1 MPWYFYYGKIG
12 FRFVEESILGEI
24 RAFSYLPIYSTHVLS
39 ISLHGILE
47 STDALEADTYDTRC
61 NRGNTIKR
69 ICAPQPG
76 AIEPRRNVP
85 WNRPIVSI
93 FIPHTRWSFT
103 RYRYFLLSAIVSAI
117 RVNCRTFTGLFQ
129 ITVKKKTDAFQLA
142 KRNSV
147 ILNRIICVALGIRGW
162 TGELSC
168 VIKCYLAEQYRIIRD
183 ITHRCVKNEISYH
196 QILLSRNTVI
206 Y

>member
-1 MPWYFYYGKIG
+1 MKSSFFLFLSENKTLIRWILTNTKISLSSLILKFLQWSIMSWYFYYGKIG

-103 RYRYFLLSAIVSAI
+103 RYR
-117 RVNCRTFTGLFQ
+117 
-129 ITVKKKTDAFQLA
+129 
-142 KRNSV
+142 
-147 ILNRIICVALGIRGW
+147 
-162 TGELSC
+162 
-168 VIKCYLAEQYRIIRD
+168 
-183 ITHRCVKNEISYH
+183 
-196 QILLSRNTVI
+196 
-206 Y
+206 